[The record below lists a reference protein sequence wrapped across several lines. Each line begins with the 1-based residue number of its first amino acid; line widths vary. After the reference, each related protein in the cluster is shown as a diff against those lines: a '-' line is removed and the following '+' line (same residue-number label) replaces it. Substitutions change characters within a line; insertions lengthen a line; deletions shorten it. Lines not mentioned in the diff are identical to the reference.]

1 MKSISELLKQGE
13 KILVDASVDNAKN
26 EALWILESL
35 GVSRRDLII
44 NASSCPDGDVACAF
58 LTAAAKRA
66 EGVPLQYI
74 IGEWDFYS
82 YTFKVGEGVLIPR
95 PESEM
100 LVDCACEF
108 LKDRKDAVVYDL
120 CAGSGCIGLSIAKQN
135 PDCKVYLVE
144 KSEKAAEYLNKN
156 ISLLEVE
163 NAQLIIGDIFNP
175 ELFDLP
181 CADVLVSNPPYI
193 ASSTVTTLQ
202 KEVLHEPIMALD
214 GGADGLD
221 FYRAILQGWLSRV
234 KRGGFIAFECGEE
247 QTSAIAKLFPDFCI
261 EVKEH
266 IDIYGQPRMVTAK
279 MKG

>member
-1 MKSISELLKQGE
+1 MKSVAELLKQGE

-35 GVSRRDLII
+35 GVSRRDLIV
-44 NASSCPDGDVACAF
+44 NSSSYPDSDVTTSF
-58 LTAAAKRA
+58 LAAVAKRA
-66 EGVPLQYI
+66 EGVPIQYI

-108 LKDRKDAVVYDL
+108 LKERKDAVVYDL

-144 KSEKAAEYLNKN
+144 KSEKAAAYLRQN

-163 NAQLIIGDIFNP
+163 NAQLVIGDVLNP
-175 ELFDLP
+175 ECIDVP
-181 CADVLVSNPPYI
+181 DADVLVSNPPYI
-193 ASSTVTTLQ
+193 KSRIIPTLQ
-202 KEVLHEPIMALD
+202 KEVLREPVMALD
-214 GGADGLD
+214 GGEDGLD
-221 FYRAILQGWLSRV
+221 FYHAILQGWLPRV

-247 QTSAIAKLFPDFCI
+247 QTSAIAKLFPDCCI